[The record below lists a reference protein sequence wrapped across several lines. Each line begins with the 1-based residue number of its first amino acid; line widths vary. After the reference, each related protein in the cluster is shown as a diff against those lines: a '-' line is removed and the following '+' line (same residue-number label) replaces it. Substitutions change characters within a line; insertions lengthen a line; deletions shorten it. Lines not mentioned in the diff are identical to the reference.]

1 MKPKTQQNRMSE
13 NDVAE
18 YMRKAFGYDMQTS
31 SEERDVDDGEPT
43 SETRREIPRMHEPEE

>member
-18 YMRKAFGYDMQTS
+18 YIRKAFGYDMQI
-31 SEERDVDDGEPT
+31 SEKEGDVDDGKSA
-43 SETRREIPRMHEPEE
+43 SETRGEIPRVYKPEE

>member
-18 YMRKAFGYDMQTS
+18 YIRKAFGYDMQIP
-31 SEERDVDDGEPT
+31 EKEGDVDDGKPA
-43 SETRREIPRMHEPEE
+43 SETRGKIPRVYKPEE

>member
-18 YMRKAFGYDMQTS
+18 YIRKAFGYDMQTP
-31 SEERDVDDGEPT
+31 SEERDVDDGEPA